1 MSTLAINNT
10 ITNNKQNNRMTL
22 VERLKKYILENS
34 STLVASEQLILGSS
48 ASIRDFAETKKN

>member
-34 STLVASEQLILGSS
+34 ATLVASEQLILGSS
-48 ASIRDFAETKKN
+48 ASIRDFAEAKKN

>member
-34 STLVASEQLILGSS
+34 ATLAASEQLILGSS
-48 ASIRDFAETKKN
+48 ASIRDFAEAKKN